1 MMPTKSS
8 DLSHQLLPSLL
19 ARFGLFYALQDLCEK
34 NSNANMHFKY
44 SSSINQ
50 NEIPR
55 RIWNENVFY
64 DWVVKQYMKHS
75 EASKAKLTERQSI
88 NRNRGRQRQWI

>member
-44 SSSINQ
+44 SSTYQPKRDTKTNL
-50 NEIPR
+50 
-55 RIWNENVFY
+55 
-64 DWVVKQYMKHS
+64 K
-75 EASKAKLTERQSI
+75 
-88 NRNRGRQRQWI
+88 